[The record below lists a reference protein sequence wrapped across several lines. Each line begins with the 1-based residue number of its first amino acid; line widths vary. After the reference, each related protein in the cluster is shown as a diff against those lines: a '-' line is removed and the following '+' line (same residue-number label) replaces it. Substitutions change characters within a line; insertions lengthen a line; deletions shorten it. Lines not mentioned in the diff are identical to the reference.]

1 MTSRQPASLRFELT
15 SSGGESKSKID
26 TLTSLRFFAAAAI
39 VVYHSR
45 GHFGIPVE
53 FSSPFVLDQGVS
65 FFFVLSG
72 FILSLVYGEK
82 LKEGGRSTSSR
93 LAGIL
98 AFIVARF
105 ARIWPLHVATLVL
118 VAFLLPEKWNHDLSP
133 VNLFASLCLMQSW
146 IPINDVSFAFNG
158 VSWSLSAELFFYLSF
173 PFLILGYEKNW
184 LRNSLLALCLMAS
197 LACLCA
203 TMGFPELVGSS
214 VSMHELMYVSPLSRV
229 FEFSLGIG
237 AFALA
242 RRWHINLR
250 SGESAAGT
258 KAFKLRL
265 LFTVMEVAVLLIGLF
280 VAYRSTRI
288 SSFLA
293 GAMDSLLPGLKA
305 PLNLWLMHGGSVAL
319 VFALMIIVFSFGR
332 GFLSKILSWPLLVYL
347 GEISFSVYLS
357 HRLLLHYYYNHFA
370 TVDGVMPIA
379 VYWLVLLSVSHLLY
393 VFVECPCRSLI
404 VGLFRRFQKGA
415 TPEGVSSSWSQILPQ
430 FRLSLLNRSFLAAEA
445 LFLLALPVLLF
456 SGPALARLDGSQL
469 TPTVLDSVSR
479 PLARLG
485 DDVELLS
492 VVGRDD
498 VGGKRKVILTW
509 RALRHQKLNGFVT
522 LHLYTADNVYYKRR
536 DYKRAWREEEVAS
549 GQIWRDEV
557 LLNREETATTS
568 HVHVGIWGLGHD
580 LTTLKV
586 TVPEGSGA
594 VAAQSETVSVAVVS
608 EKVKTEAAAG
618 KSRDLAERSSERGIE
633 L

>member
-1 MTSRQPASLRFELT
+1 MT

-53 FSSPFVLDQGVS
+53 FLSPFVLDQGVS

-250 SGESAAGT
+250 GGESAAGT

-370 TVDGVMPIA
+370 TVDGAMPIA

-415 TPEGVSSSWSQILPQ
+415 TPEGVSSSLSQILPQ

>member
-53 FSSPFVLDQGVS
+53 FLSPFVLDQGVS

-250 SGESAAGT
+250 GGESAAGT

-370 TVDGVMPIA
+370 TVDGAMPIA

-415 TPEGVSSSWSQILPQ
+415 TPEGVSSSLSQILPQ

>member
-1 MTSRQPASLRFELT
+1 MT

-45 GHFGIPVE
+45 GHFGIP
-53 FSSPFVLDQGVS
+53 SDYLSPFVLDQGVS

-82 LKEGGRSTSSR
+82 LKEGGLNAGSR
-93 LAGIL
+93 LADIL
-98 AFIVARF
+98 SFIVARF

-133 VNLFASLCLMQSW
+133 VNLLASLCLMQSW

-173 PFLILGYEKNW
+173 PFLIVAYEKNW
-184 LRNSLLALCLMAS
+184 LRNSLLALGLMTS

-203 TMGFPELVGSS
+203 TMGFPELVGNS

-250 SGESAAGT
+250 AGEAAAG
-258 KAFKLRL
+258 ASSFKLRL
-265 LFTVMEVAVLLIGLF
+265 VFTIMEVAVLLIGLF

-293 GAMDSLLPGLKA
+293 GAMDTLLPGLKA

-332 GFLSKILSWPLLVYL
+332 GLLSKVLSWPLLVYL

-370 TVDGVMPIA
+370 TVDGAMPIA

-415 TPEGVSSSWSQILPQ
+415 RPEGVSSSWSQILPQ
-430 FRLSLLNRSFLAAEA
+430 FRLSLLNRFFLAAEA
-445 LFLLALPVLLF
+445 LFLLALPALLF
-456 SGPALARLDGSQL
+456 SGPALARLEGSQL
-469 TPTVLDSVSR
+469 TPTVLDSVSK

-492 VVGRDD
+492 VSGRDEI
-498 VGGKRKVILTW
+498 GGKRKVILTW

-522 LHLYTADNVYYKRR
+522 LHLYTPDNVYYKRR

-549 GQIWRDEV
+549 GPIWRDEV

-594 VAAQSETVSVAVVS
+594 VAAQSETVSVSVLPCTGRAEPVAS
-608 EKVKTEAAAG
+608 SGRTLAGRAGAAG
-618 KSRDLAERSSERGIE
+618 GE